1 MADRVVTLG
10 ARGRTLDGRTAIVT
24 GAGRGLGRAHALL
37 LAREGARVVVN
48 DVGGSADGSGVDA
61 SPAQSV
67 VDDIA
72 AEGGVAVAS
81 YEDVSTF
88 DGAQRL
94 VQRALDDFGDL
105 HVLVNNA
112 GILRDS
118 FFHRMTE
125 ADWDAVVAVHLKGHF
140 GVLRHAVA
148 HWHRES
154 KAGRPVAG
162 SVINTT
168 SASGTYAVLP
178 GQTNYG
184 AAKAAIASMTVI
196 AASELGRIGVR
207 VNAIAP
213 GARTRMTEATPGAI
227 GERMRA
233 VVAAGELD
241 EYSPDN
247 VSPLVAHLAA
257 EDCTVTGRV
266 LAVRG
271 GEIREVLPWSLAEDR
286 SLTSDTDWD
295 VATVAARLGE
305 ALASGPTPAPAT
317 ASTVEASAVE
327 ERTS

>member
-1 MADRVVTLG
+1 MADPLTL
-10 ARGRTLDGRTAIVT
+10 RGRTAIVT
-24 GAGRGLGRAHALL
+24 GAGRGLGRSHALL

-48 DVGGSADGSGVDA
+48 DIGGSTDGSGADVL
-61 SPAQSV
+61 PAQSV
-67 VDDIA
+67 VDEITA
-72 AEGGVAVAS
+72 AGGVAVANH
-81 YEDVSTF
+81 DDISTF
-88 DGAQRL
+88 EGARSVVAQ
-94 VQRALDDFGDL
+94 ALDEYGDL

-112 GILRDS
+112 GILRDN

-125 ADWDAVVAVHLKGHF
+125 GDWDSVVAVHLKGHF

-148 HWHRES
+148 HWHGES
-154 KAGRPVAG
+154 KAGRQVAA

-168 SASGTYAVLP
+168 SASGTYVVLP

-184 AAKAAIASMTVI
+184 AAKSAIASMSII
-196 AASELGRIGVR
+196 AAGELSRIGVR

-233 VVAAGELD
+233 VVADGELD

-257 EDCTVTGRV
+257 EGCTVTGRV

-286 SLTSDTDWD
+286 RLTSDVNWD
-295 VATVAARLGE
+295 VATVAARLDE
-305 ALASGPTPAPAT
+305 ALTGVEVTP
-317 ASTVEASAVE
+317 
-327 ERTS
+327 

>member
-1 MADRVVTLG
+1 MSTLE
-10 ARGRTLDGRTAIVT
+10 GRTAIVT
-24 GAGRGLGRAHALL
+24 GAGRGLGRSYALL

-48 DVGGSADGSGVDA
+48 DVGSSADGSGVDA

-67 VDDIA
+67 VDEIVSA
-72 AEGGVAVAS
+72 GGVAVAN
-81 YEDVSTF
+81 YDDISTH

-94 VQRALDDFGDL
+94 VQQALDHFGDL

-112 GILRDS
+112 GILRDN

-125 ADWDAVVAVHLKGHF
+125 GDWDSVVAVHLKGHF

-148 HWHRES
+148 HWHAES
-154 KAGRPVAG
+154 KAGRQVAA

-168 SASGTYAVLP
+168 SASGTYVVLP

-184 AAKAAIASMTVI
+184 AAKSAIASMSII

-233 VVAAGELD
+233 VVEEGALD

-286 SLTSDTDWD
+286 GLTSDSNWD
-295 VATVAARLGE
+295 VATVAARLDE
-305 ALASGPTPAPAT
+305 AL
-317 ASTVEASAVE
+317 TVEAPAVDALANGSTLSSATRE
-327 ERTS
+327 KTP

>member
-1 MADRVVTLG
+1 M
-10 ARGRTLDGRTAIVT
+10 RTLDGRTAIVT
-24 GAGRGLGRAHALL
+24 GAGRGLGRSHALL

-48 DVGGSADGSGVDA
+48 DVGGAADGSGADVL
-61 SPAQSV
+61 PAQSV
-67 VDDIA
+67 VDEITAGGGAAISNYDDI
-72 AEGGVAVAS
+72 
-81 YEDVSTF
+81 STF
-88 DGAQRL
+88 DGAERL
-94 VQRALDDFGDL
+94 VQQTLDHFGDL

-112 GILRDS
+112 GILRDG

-125 ADWDAVVAVHLKGHF
+125 ADWDSVVAVHLKGHF
-140 GVLRHAVA
+140 GVLRHAVSY
-148 HWHRES
+148 WHQEC
-154 KAGRPVAG
+154 KAGRQVNA

-168 SASGTYAVLP
+168 SASGTYVVLP

-184 AAKAAIASMTVI
+184 AAKAAIASMSLI

-233 VVAAGELD
+233 TVAEGQLD

-271 GEIREVLPWSLAEDR
+271 GEIREVLPWSLAEGR
-286 SLTSDTDWD
+286 ALVSDVNWD
-295 VATVAARLGE
+295 VATVAARLDE
-305 ALASGPTPAPAT
+305 ALSGPTQ
-317 ASTVEASAVE
+317 ASFVTTGS
-327 ERTS
+327 TS

>member
-1 MADRVVTLG
+1 VT
-10 ARGRTLDGRTAIVT
+10 TLAGRTAIVT

-48 DVGGSADGSGVDA
+48 DVGSSADGTGTDGT
-61 SPAQSV
+61 PAQSV
-67 VDDIA
+67 VDEIGA
-72 AEGGVAVAS
+72 AGGVAVAN
-81 YEDVSTF
+81 YDDISTF
-88 DGAQRL
+88 EGARRL
-94 VQRALDDFGDL
+94 VQQALDHFGDL

-112 GILRDS
+112 GILRDN

-125 ADWDAVVAVHLKGHF
+125 DDWDSVIAVHLGGHF

-154 KAGRPVAG
+154 KAGRPVAA

-168 SASGTYAVLP
+168 SASGTYVVLP

-184 AAKAAIASMTVI
+184 AAKSAIASLSII

-233 VVAAGELD
+233 AVAEGELD

-286 SLTSDTDWD
+286 CLTSDTDWD

-305 ALASGPTPAPAT
+305 ALAS
-317 ASTVEASAVE
+317 ASASPSAPE
-327 ERTS
+327 GSRS

>member
-1 MADRVVTLG
+1 VSTLE
-10 ARGRTLDGRTAIVT
+10 GRTAIVT

-48 DVGGSADGSGVDA
+48 DVGSSADGSGTDG

-67 VDDIA
+67 VDEIRTAGGAAVANYDDIA
-72 AEGGVAVAS
+72 
-81 YEDVSTF
+81 TF
-88 DGAQRL
+88 DGAGRL
-94 VQRALDDFGDL
+94 VEQALEDFGDL

-112 GILRDS
+112 GILRDN

-125 ADWDAVVAVHLKGHF
+125 ADWDSVVAVHLKGHF

-154 KAGRPVAG
+154 KAGRQVAA

-168 SASGTYAVLP
+168 SASGTYVVLP

-184 AAKAAIASMTVI
+184 AAKAAIASMSVI
-196 AASELGRIGVR
+196 AATELGRIGVR

-233 VVAAGELD
+233 VVADGALD

-257 EDCTVTGRV
+257 ESCTVTGRV

-286 SLTSDTDWD
+286 SLTSDTNWD
-295 VATVAARLGE
+295 VATVGARLDE
-305 ALASGPTPAPAT
+305 ALGGAATPASAT
-317 ASTVEASAVE
+317 VGA
-327 ERTS
+327 TS

>member
-1 MADRVVTLG
+1 MADHRTGRGTL
-10 ARGRTLDGRTAIVT
+10 RGRTAIVT
-24 GAGRGLGRAHALL
+24 GAGRGLGRSHALL
-37 LAREGARVVVN
+37 LAQEGARVVVN
-48 DVGGSADGSGVDA
+48 DVGGSTDGSGSDVL
-61 SPAQSV
+61 PAQSV
-67 VDDIA
+67 VDEITA
-72 AEGGVAVAS
+72 AGGVAVANHD
-81 YEDVSTF
+81 DVSTF
-88 DGAQRL
+88 AGAQRL
-94 VQRALDDFGDL
+94 VQQALDELGDL

-118 FFHRMTE
+118 FFHRMSE
-125 ADWDAVVAVHLKGHF
+125 GDWDSVVAVHLKGHF
-140 GVLRHAVA
+140 GVLRHAVTY
-148 HWHRES
+148 WHGES
-154 KAGRPVAG
+154 KAGRQVAA

-184 AAKAAIASMTVI
+184 AAKSAIASLSIV
-196 AASELGRIGVR
+196 AANELGRIGVR

-233 VVAAGELD
+233 VVAEGELD

-257 EDCTVTGRV
+257 EHCTVTGRV

-286 SLTSDTDWD
+286 SLTSDANWD
-295 VATVAARLGE
+295 VATVAARLDE
-305 ALASGPTPAPAT
+305 ALGSAPTPLPARAEET
-317 ASTVEASAVE
+317 A
-327 ERTS
+327 